1 MNYIRSWVIEL
12 IIIFF
17 VSSVLELF
25 LTEGEMKKYLR
36 VLLGFF
42 IIVLII
48 SPLNN
53 ILNFNFNEYENI
65 LNNSQEILLDK
76 DEWNEE
82 IDKMGENVHS
92 SNVIMLKKYYSS
104 EIEEKISKELKYNY
118 PDLKNEVEVILDK
131 NLKIAKVN
139 IQFNE
144 NKNLTQSEITPI
156 EINFEKDNSSDK
168 KEMPKIYSIDV
179 IKKEISNILDADEDK
194 IKVNFRR

>member
-168 KEMPKIYSIDV
+168 KEMPKIYSIDI